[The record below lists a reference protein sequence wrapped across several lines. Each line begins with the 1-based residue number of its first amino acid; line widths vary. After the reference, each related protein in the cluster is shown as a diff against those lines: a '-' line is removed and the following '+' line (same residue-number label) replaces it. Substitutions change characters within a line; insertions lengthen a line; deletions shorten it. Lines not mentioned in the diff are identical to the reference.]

1 MPKQV
6 YKVPSSLARS
16 FLDHEIALSGGGFQ
30 AKPLPMK
37 VILFWLVSILG
48 LFWVTTSTFV
58 SSADWWLIAF
68 VVIWWLVASAVLG
81 QYSKTK
87 EMKYMSV
94 PSLMAYLPAAAR
106 NVFTRRSNNPS
117 GFYSV
122 VGIDEIEDNGVIK
135 YADGTFGQGY
145 LVVGSASILLFEE
158 DRKRILDA
166 VDAFW
171 RKVETNCEYIIMT
184 TKEPQRIF
192 RQIANL
198 ERRNLAVETPHP
210 DLKELLDEQYDIMNE
225 YVGSQFKSIHQYL
238 LLKADSME
246 ALRRAHAL
254 LQAEVETS
262 SLMIKGCS
270 MLDGAEVAEMLSVV
284 YRGKAA

>member
-37 VILFWLVSILG
+37 VILFWMVSVMG

-68 VVIWWLVASAVLG
+68 VVIWWLFTSAVLG

-94 PSLMAYLPAAAR
+94 PSLVSYLPTAAR

-122 VGIDEIEDNGVIK
+122 VGIDGIEDDGVIK
-135 YADGTFGQGY
+135 YADGTFGQAY

-198 ERRNLAVETPHP
+198 ERRNLAVQTPHP
-210 DLKELLDEQYDIMNE
+210 DLKELLDEQYDIMND
-225 YVGSQFKSIHQYL
+225 YVGKQFKSIHQYL

-246 ALRRAHAL
+246 ALRRAHTL

-270 MLDGAEVAEMLSVV
+270 MLNGAETAEMLSVV